1 MIIFNHTNV
10 CGILT
15 VSGHP
20 HHQTL
25 LEAALL
31 AAVPVDPHDGAALV
45 LKALLVLDVLL
56 DASTEKTLRTHT
68 HRNED
73 RRQQERSGCVTV
85 CKEQFVPAL
94 HQTRASEAEVSYS
107 APGGCLLFK
116 QDTRAEYSGFN
127 LI

>member
-1 MIIFNHTNV
+1 MRLGSASCVISTAYCLSAHCV
-10 CGILT
+10 VEILT

-56 DASTEKTLRTHT
+56 DAPSEEALHVDR
-68 HRNED
+68 D
-73 RRQQERSGCVTV
+73 RRRRSVHASFS
-85 CKEQFVPAL
+85 KAL
-94 HQTRASEAEVSYS
+94 Y
-107 APGGCLLFK
+107 
-116 QDTRAEYSGFN
+116 
-127 LI
+127 